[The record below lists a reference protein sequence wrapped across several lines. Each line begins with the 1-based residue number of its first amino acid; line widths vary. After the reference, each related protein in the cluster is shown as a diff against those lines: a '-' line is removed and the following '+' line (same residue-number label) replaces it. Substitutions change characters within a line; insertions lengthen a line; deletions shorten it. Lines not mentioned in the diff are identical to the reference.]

1 MAARLDGGLPDCLPI
16 LGHGLRTI
24 GPGRESPPEDVS
36 GLSLPALLS
45 RVLLAFAAEFERGS
59 DVALAIS
66 ANLLRVLDRQG
77 ARTRDLPPLAG
88 VSKQAIS
95 MATGIA
101 GQQGLAAVEPDP
113 AAARG
118 KVVRLTP
125 RGRRAQDSCR
135 RLLAAID
142 DGWRERFGP
151 AGIHGLRQA
160 VDRLAAPHAGQPS
173 PLRLG
178 LEPYPDGWRASVRG
192 PRTLP
197 HYPMVLHRGGFP
209 DGS

>member
-1 MAARLDGGLPDCLPI
+1 MAGCLPDCLPI

-66 ANLLRVLDRQG
+66 ANLLRVLDQQG
-77 ARTRDLPPLAG
+77 VRVRDLPLLTG

-101 GQQGLAAVEPDP
+101 GRQGLAVVEPDP
-113 AAARG
+113 AASRG

-125 RGRRAQDSCR
+125 AGRRAQEACR
-135 RLLAAID
+135 RLLATIE
-142 DGWRERFGP
+142 DGWHERFGP
-151 AGIHGLRQA
+151 AGVHGLRQA
-160 VDRLAAPHAGQPS
+160 LDRLTTAPAGQS
-173 PLRLG
+173 LPLWLG
-178 LEPYPDGWRASVRG
+178 LEPHPAGWRASVSR